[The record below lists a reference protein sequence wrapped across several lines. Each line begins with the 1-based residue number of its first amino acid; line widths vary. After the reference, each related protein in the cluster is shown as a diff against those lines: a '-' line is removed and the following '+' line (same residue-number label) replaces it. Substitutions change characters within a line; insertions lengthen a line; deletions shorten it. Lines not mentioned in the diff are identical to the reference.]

1 MTDYYGQL
9 TARLEND
16 HLILDYLA
24 QGGPRIVRLIPKVL
38 GENLLAETPDYEL
51 PSPYGPYRLWGGH
64 RLWHAPETAARTY
77 VPDDSGLRVVNVTD
91 GVVLTHDEPRTGIRK
106 EVAITMPRDAPTVHL
121 VHRLT
126 NTGLW
131 SVELAPWAITQ
142 LRLGGTAVLP
152 TTGAADDEGLLP
164 DRLIALW
171 PYSRWD
177 DPRFRP
183 GEAAIEIVT
192 QAIARPFKLGYLNR
206 VGWLAYRYGGVT
218 FTKRWTP
225 QPERPHVDFGCNAE
239 VYTNDRHLELETL
252 GPLVRLAPGETVEH
266 VEEWVVEVRQD
277 PD

>member
-1 MTDYYGQL
+1 MIDFHGQP

-16 HLILDYLA
+16 HLILDYLTEA
-24 QGGPRIVRLIPKVL
+24 GPRIVRLIPQAL
-38 GENLLAETPDYEL
+38 GRNLLAETPDDAL
-51 PSPYGPYRLWGGH
+51 PSPHGSYRLWGGH

-77 VPDDSGLRVVNVTD
+77 VPDDGNLRVVHSGSEVT
-91 GVVLTHDEPRTGIRK
+91 LTRDEPITGVRTELG
-106 EVAITMPRDAPTVHL
+106 ITMSREGAKVRL
-121 VHRLT
+121 AHRLT
-126 NTGLW
+126 NIGLW
-131 SVELAPWAITQ
+131 PVELAAWAITQ

-152 TTGAADDEGLLP
+152 TTGAADAEGLLP

-192 QAIARPFKLGYLNR
+192 QPIARPFKLGYLNR
-206 VGWLAYRYGGVT
+206 AGRLAYHYEGVT

-225 QPERPHVDFGCNAE
+225 QPGRPHVDFGCNAE

-252 GPLVRLAPGETVEH
+252 GPLVRLAPGEAVEH
-266 VEEWVVEVRQD
+266 VEAWEVEAGTNSD
-277 PD
+277 